1 MPACPHCTKDLGS
14 EFLDK
19 ATHLERLKVKTDE
32 IAALKPQAEAG
43 VGYKA
48 AMEAAQAELAKA
60 HGVIETRDLM
70 GELKVT
76 DERALNSLRAI
87 HQMEQASVEEAKR
100 IPFKDWIKSSDNPV
114 VKAIVPAAAP
124 ATPAT
129 PATPSTPATPA
140 TPAQAANPTVTGP
153 TATPT
158 NPAAKMTPAQLDA
171 YLNSREFLSMKPED
185 QVKKIGE
192 LEAQISAQVAA
203 GPAL

>member
-19 ATHLERLKVKTDE
+19 ATHLERLKAKTDE
-32 IAALKPQAEAG
+32 IATLKPQAEAG

-60 HGVIETRDLM
+60 QGVIETRDLM

-87 HQMEQASVEEAKR
+87 HQMEQAPVEEGKR
-100 IPFKDWIKSSDNPV
+100 VPFKDWVKSSDNPV
-114 VKAIVPAAAP
+114 VKAIIPAP
-124 ATPAT
+124 ATTTTT
-129 PATPSTPATPA
+129 PNTPTA
-140 TPAQAANPTVTGP
+140 PAQTTTTAPAPTTTTGP
-153 TATPT
+153 TTTPT

>member
-1 MPACPHCTKDLGS
+1 MPACPHCTKDLGP

-19 ATHLERLKVKTDE
+19 ATHLERLKAKTDE
-32 IAALKPQAEAG
+32 IATLKPQAEAG

-60 HGVIETRDLM
+60 QGVIETRDLM

-87 HQMEQASVEEAKR
+87 HQMEQAPVEEGKR
-100 IPFKDWIKSSDNPV
+100 VPFKDWVKSSDNPV
-114 VKAIVPAAAP
+114 VKAIIPAP
-124 ATPAT
+124 ATTTTT
-129 PATPSTPATPA
+129 PNTPTA
-140 TPAQAANPTVTGP
+140 PAQTTTTAPAPTTTTGP
-153 TATPT
+153 TTTPA